1 MSIHKLRN
9 PGIAIPG
16 LFLLGSGL
24 HLSAENCVQITLAY
38 AVRMNVD
45 IHTGYVVLFV
55 DLLEESLWLSPWGVI
70 MRWCEFVSCVQ
81 MGGLFWLFLRVD
93 KNIA

>member
-1 MSIHKLRN
+1 ME
-9 PGIAIPG
+9 
-16 LFLLGSGL
+16 SGL
-24 HLSAENCVQITLAY
+24 HLSAENCVQIALAY

-45 IHTGYVVLFV
+45 IHVGFVVLFV

-70 MRWCEFVSCVQ
+70 MRWCEFFSCVQ